1 MAELKKIRTKRCVVC
16 KTSLAIL
23 AYSCKCEKQFCIN
36 HLPATEHACSFNYRD
51 SSQAQLSRQLDVSGL
66 TQKIMKI

>member
-1 MAELKKIRTKRCVVC
+1 MAETKKSRTKRCFVC
-16 KTSLAIL
+16 KASLAIL

-36 HLPATEHACSFNYRD
+36 HLPAVEHACSFNYRD
-51 SSQAQLSRQLDVSGL
+51 NNQIQLSRQLDVSGL

>member
-1 MAELKKIRTKRCVVC
+1 MAETKKPRTKRCAIC

-36 HLPATEHACSFNYRD
+36 HLPAIEHACMFNYRD
-51 SSQAQLSRQLDVSGL
+51 NSQVQLSRQLDVSGL